1 MVYIVVYTSYYL
13 PVQAQPLG
21 LRHFFRE
28 AVGWIFSPMP
38 PHRKYC
44 SAKFN
49 LARGVAAKN
58 KGFLLSLF
66 VEKLSSSEKG
76 LNMPNTC
83 PLPASFLTKFDQRR
97 HPCRISCKPASVR
110 TFLHDLLGSPP
121 KDDSSTVGC
130 GARADCVHTQAQ
142 QPSHCF
148 RRDGN
153 KGSLDPFTP
162 PYRTRHSK
170 PFK

>member
-13 PVQAQPLG
+13 PIQAQPLG

-66 VEKLSSSEKG
+66 VEKLSSSEMG
-76 LNMPNTC
+76 LNMPNTY
-83 PLPASFLTKFDQRR
+83 PLPASFL
-97 HPCRISCKPASVR
+97 HNSISGGTRVTLFTSQLLSALFCT
-110 TFLHDLLGSPP
+110 TF
-121 KDDSSTVGC
+121 
-130 GARADCVHTQAQ
+130 
-142 QPSHCF
+142 
-148 RRDGN
+148 
-153 KGSLDPFTP
+153 
-162 PYRTRHSK
+162 
-170 PFK
+170 